1 MNQTLLITRPNYD
14 EATTYLFHW
23 SKPVI
28 KLVKKK
34 GNRVVDLAGK
44 KVNRK
49 EFIGR
54 LKKISPDFLF
64 LNGHGN
70 QTTIFGQDNEAL
82 LTTKDK
88 LKALK
93 KLIIYSRSCNCASL
107 LGPHCLNNGAKAFIG
122 YKQPFIFIYNPSL
135 STRPLTDSL
144 AELFLNPSNI
154 VITTLL
160 KGQPPEE
167 ADKRSKKAF
176 QKNIQKLLTSETPK
190 EYSAA
195 IRFLFWDMKHQVCL
209 KKEE

>member
-1 MNQTLLITRPNYD
+1 M
-14 EATTYLFHW
+14 
-23 SKPVI
+23 
-28 KLVKKK
+28 
-34 GNRVVDLAGK
+34 
-44 KVNRK
+44 
-49 EFIGR
+49 
-54 LKKISPDFLF
+54 KKISKSENELLSDMRKSHRYLIRKSLKMHIEISKTNDAKAVDDFLLLYKDLSDRKHF
-64 LNGHGN
+64 VPHRGIREELMF
-70 QTTIFGQDNEAL
+70 FGQDNEAL

-93 KLIIYSRSCNCASL
+93 KLIIYSRSCDCASL

-135 STRPLTDSL
+135 STHPLADSL

-154 VITTLL
+154 VATTLL
-160 KGQPPEE
+160 KGHSPKE